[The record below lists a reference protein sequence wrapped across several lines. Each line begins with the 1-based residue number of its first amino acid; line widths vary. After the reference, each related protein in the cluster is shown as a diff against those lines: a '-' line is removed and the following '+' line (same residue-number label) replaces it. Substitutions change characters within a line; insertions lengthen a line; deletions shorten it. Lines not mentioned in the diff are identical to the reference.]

1 MDIVLRAAAAYV
13 FIIFMLR
20 IIGRRELSTLGPSDL
35 VLLVVMGDLIQNGVT
50 QNDQSVTGVFLAVS
64 TFAML
69 TVAMSFLTYRSR
81 RAQTLIEGEPLILV
95 QDGKPVEKNL
105 RTERLNLD
113 DVAEEARGQGIES
126 LDEIKWCVLE
136 TSGTMS
142 FIKKDNA

>member
-1 MDIVLRAAAAYV
+1 MDIVLRAVAAYV

-20 IIGRRELSTLGPSDL
+20 IVGRRELSSLGPSDL

-50 QNDQSVTGVFLAVS
+50 QSDQSITGVFLAVS

-69 TVAMSFLTYRSR
+69 TVAMSFMTFRWR
-81 RAQTLIEGEPLILV
+81 RAQTFIEGEPLILV
-95 QDGKPVEKNL
+95 EDGKPVGKNL
-105 RTERLNLD
+105 RSERLNLD
-113 DVAEEARGQGIES
+113 DIAEEARGQGIES

-142 FIKKDNA
+142 FVKKSS